1 MFHANQVAPAHSSV
15 ATPALNPAP
24 RTVRHVK
31 NAVATTADTASAG
44 KNVVS
49 LVSPAMSSAFGNA
62 SIRDA
67 PNRAA
72 SLAIVSV
79 VINRVK
85 SVFLAS
91 IPVLVYVG
99 NDAQRSAESVTRTK
113 SRRFSSEP
121 KMTRM
126 QGSWNWLTVT
136 TFLKWI

>member
-31 NAVATTADTASAG
+31 NAVATTAYTANAG

-49 LVSPAMSSAFGNA
+49 LVSPAMSSALGNA

-67 PNRAA
+67 QNRAA

-79 VINRVK
+79 VMNRVK
-85 SVFLAS
+85 SIFLAG
-91 IPVLVYVG
+91 IPVLVYAG
-99 NDAQRSAESVTRTK
+99 NDAQRSAESVIRTK
-113 SRRFSSEP
+113 SRRLSSDP
-121 KMTRM
+121 KKSRT
-126 QGSWNWLTVT
+126 QGLWNWLTVVT
-136 TFLKWI
+136 LLR

>member
-1 MFHANQVAPAHSSV
+1 MFHANQVVPAHSSV

-24 RTVRHVK
+24 RTVLHVK

-49 LVSPAMSSAFGNA
+49 LVSPAMSDALGNV

-67 PNRAA
+67 QNCVG

-79 VINRVK
+79 VMNRVK
-85 SVFLAS
+85 SFFLAD
-91 IPVLVYVG
+91 IPVLVYAG

-121 KMTRM
+121 KTTRT
-126 QGSWNWLTVT
+126 QGSWNWPTVVT
-136 TFLKWI
+136 CLK